1 MTTPSAFNSFSDE
14 LDREL
19 ADREKRKFRKLNDDK
34 YRVVVRKKRRSPWK
48 RILSRLFGK

>member
-1 MTTPSAFNSFSDE
+1 MTTPSAFDSFSDE

-19 ADREKRKFRKLNDDK
+19 AEREKKKFRELNDDK
-34 YRVVVRKKRRSPWK
+34 YRIVVRKKRRISWR

>member
-1 MTTPSAFNSFSDE
+1 MTTPSAFDSFSDE

-19 ADREKRKFRKLNDDK
+19 AEREKEKFRKLNDDK
-34 YRVVVRKKRRSPWK
+34 YRIVVCKKRRISWR

>member
-1 MTTPSAFNSFSDE
+1 MTTPSAFDSFSDE

-19 ADREKRKFRKLNDDK
+19 SERKKEKFRKLNDDK
-34 YRVVVRKKRRSPWK
+34 YRVVVRKKRRISWR

>member
-1 MTTPSAFNSFSDE
+1 MTTPSAFDSFSDD

-19 ADREKRKFRKLNDDK
+19 AERKKKKFRKLNDDK
-34 YRVVVRKKRRSPWK
+34 YRIVVRKRRRSSWR

>member
-1 MTTPSAFNSFSDE
+1 MITPSAFDSFSDE

-19 ADREKRKFRKLNDDK
+19 AERKKSKFRKLNDDK
-34 YRVVVRKKRRSPWK
+34 YRIVVRKKRRSSWR

>member
-1 MTTPSAFNSFSDE
+1 MTTPSAFDSFSDD

-19 ADREKRKFRKLNDDK
+19 AERKKKKFRKLNDDK
-34 YRVVVRKKRRSPWK
+34 YRIAGKKKRKSLWK